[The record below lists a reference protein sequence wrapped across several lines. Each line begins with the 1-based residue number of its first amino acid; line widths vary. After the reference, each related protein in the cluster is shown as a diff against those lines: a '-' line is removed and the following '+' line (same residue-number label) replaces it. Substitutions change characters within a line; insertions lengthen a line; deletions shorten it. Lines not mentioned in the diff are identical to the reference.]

1 MDRRLFLALGA
12 AAALAGAPPAVAQT
26 ALSAED
32 AVLVERAR
40 AYLQGLTSVRGR
52 FTQTDPRGQ
61 RSAGAFSLKRP
72 GRVRFEYD
80 EPSRLI
86 VTADGTNVLVW
97 DRRLRTFDRYP
108 LGATPLDLFI
118 GREIR
123 LDRGVTVERVTRSG
137 DSFTLSARGR
147 RRQEGRIELTF
158 ASEPV
163 RLRGWTV
170 VDAQGRATRV
180 SLSGLTP
187 AALPNDLFVLRPPR
201 SERNGGRP

>member
-1 MDRRLFLALGA
+1 MDRRLFLSLA
-12 AAALAGAPPAVAQT
+12 AASATSLALPAAAQAT
-26 ALSAED
+26 LSPED

-40 AYLQGLTSVRGR
+40 EYLQGLTSVRGR
-52 FTQTDPRGQ
+52 FTQVDPRGQ

-80 EPSRLI
+80 APSRLI
-86 VTADGTNVLVW
+86 VAADGTNVLVW

-123 LDRGVTVERVTRSG
+123 LDRGVTVERVIRSG
-137 DSFTLSARGR
+137 DGFTLSARGR

-158 ASEPV
+158 ASAPV

-170 VDAQGRATRV
+170 LDAQGRSTRV
-180 SLSGLTP
+180 SLSDLQP
-187 AALPNDLFVLRPPR
+187 ASLSNELFVLRPPR
-201 SERNGGRP
+201 SERNGSRP

>member
-12 AAALAGAPPAVAQT
+12 ASAFATALPASAQA

-40 AYLQGLTSVRGR
+40 AYLQNLTSVRGR
-52 FTQTDPRGQ
+52 FTQVDPRGQ

-108 LGATPLDLFI
+108 LGTTPLDLFI

-123 LDRGVTVERVTRSG
+123 LDRGVTVERVTRAG
-137 DSFTLSARGR
+137 DGFTLSARGR

-163 RLRGWTV
+163 RLRGWTLI
-170 VDAQGRATRV
+170 DAQGRATRV

-187 AALPNDLFVLRPPR
+187 ATLSNDLFVLRPPR

>member
-12 AAALAGAPPAVAQT
+12 ASAFATALPASAQA

-40 AYLQGLTSVRGR
+40 AYLQNLTSVRGR
-52 FTQTDPRGQ
+52 FTQVDPRGQ

-108 LGATPLDLFI
+108 LGTTPLDLFI

-123 LDRGVTVERVTRSG
+123 LDRGVTVERVTRTG

-163 RLRGWTV
+163 RLRGWTLI
-170 VDAQGRATRV
+170 DGQGRATRV

>member
-1 MDRRLFLALGA
+1 MDRRHLLALGA
-12 AAALAGAPPAVAQT
+12 SSALTVALPAAAQSP
-26 ALSAED
+26 LSAED
-32 AVLVERAR
+32 AALVESAR
-40 AYLQGLTSVRGR
+40 EHLQSLSSVRGR
-52 FTQTDPRGQ
+52 FNQTDARGQ

-80 EPSRLI
+80 QPSRLI

-123 LDRGVTVERVTRSG
+123 LDRGVTVERVSRGG
-137 DSFTLSARGR
+137 DSFTIHARGR
-147 RRQEGRIELTF
+147 RRQDGRIELTF
-158 ASEPV
+158 AESPV

-170 VDAQGRATRV
+170 IDAQNRATRV
-180 SLSGLTP
+180 SLSDLQP
-187 AALPNDLFVLRPPR
+187 ASLSNDIFILRPPR
-201 SERNGGRP
+201 SERNGGRS